1 MSSSPVGGAAV
12 VAIGL
17 SSSVAIVG
25 LILLRRR
32 RRTNNSSEKP
42 TDEMGKR
49 DGTGDRARVG
59 PDEMRVGEQ
68 PDSSAARSSGRV
80 GFRRP
85 KDGDQLLGKRAERSD
100 DANGSG
106 AALCRRPGDDMSGI
120 ALPSLEAGQQAPH
133 REAQSSTRN
142 GSMILLAP
150 KPKPTKVLV
159 QDLPEYSEEQQP
171 VAAVTASPLQE
182 RRQQIDVDDL
192 D

>member
-1 MSSSPVGGAAV
+1 
-12 VAIGL
+12 
-17 SSSVAIVG
+17 
-25 LILLRRR
+25 
-32 RRTNNSSEKP
+32 
-42 TDEMGKR
+42 
-49 DGTGDRARVG
+49 
-59 PDEMRVGEQ
+59 
-68 PDSSAARSSGRV
+68 
-80 GFRRP
+80 
-85 KDGDQLLGKRAERSD
+85 
-100 DANGSG
+100 
-106 AALCRRPGDDMSGI
+106 MSGI

-159 QDLPEYSEEQQP
+159 QDLPEHSVEEQQP